1 MAIEPGKRKL
11 DSDSKQELI
20 LKKSQELFRKH
31 GYNKTTITDICNEC
45 NMNVGTIYHYFG
57 NKWGILEAIVG
68 QMRISGVLSENIS
81 ERARDPF
88 KALMEFQLDL
98 ATRWSELG
106 VDLTRQFYND
116 LQSSYFHPVTGTY
129 QPPQALQELGHFIEA
144 AQHAGTFDS
153 SVSAA
158 EIADLFWI
166 IGRGVIYDWCLH
178 NGAYDLIEKT
188 KQDMGWVTKHLIIG

>member
-1 MAIEPGKRKL
+1 MAIEPGKRKQA
-11 DSDSKQELI
+11 SDFKQELI
-20 LKKSQELFRKH
+20 LKKSLELFKEY
-31 GYNKTTITDICNEC
+31 GYNNTTIGDICEAC
-45 NMNVGTIYHYFG
+45 QMNVGTVYHYFG
-57 NKWGILEAIVG
+57 NKWGILEGIVAKL
-68 QMRISGVLSENIS
+68 RFSGVLSKNIS
-81 ERARDPF
+81 ERACDPF

-129 QPPQALQELGHFIEA
+129 QPPQALQELAHFVEA
-144 AQHAGTFDS
+144 AQQAGTFDS

-178 NGAYDLIEKT
+178 NGEYDLIEKT
-188 KQDMGWVTKHLIIG
+188 EQDMGWVTKHLIIG